1 VCVEVHFG
9 KHHPVDSSEAAFKTA
24 GSMAFRDVFQQAKPS
39 LLEPIVS
46 LHVTVPADKLGDINS
61 DMSGRRGRVIGMDSA
76 GGDLTTVTAE
86 APLAEVTNY
95 ARSLSSITGGLG
107 SYTMEFARYDVVPGN
122 IQKEIMEKAVL
133 HPEEEE

>member
-1 VCVEVHFG
+1 
-9 KHHPVDSSEAAFKTA
+9 
-24 GSMAFRDVFQQAKPS
+24 VFQQAKPS
-39 LLEPIVS
+39 LLEPIVT
-46 LHVTVPADKLGDINS
+46 LHVTVPAAKLGDINS

-86 APLAEVTNY
+86 VPLAEVTSY
-95 ARSLSSITGGLG
+95 ARSLSSMTGGQG